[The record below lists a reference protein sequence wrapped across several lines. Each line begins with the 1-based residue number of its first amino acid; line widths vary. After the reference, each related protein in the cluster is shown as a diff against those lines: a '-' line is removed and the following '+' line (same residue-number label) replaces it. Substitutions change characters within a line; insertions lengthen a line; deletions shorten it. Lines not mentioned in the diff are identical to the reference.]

1 MHQRGVLLW
10 AWERIYSLDVA
21 IESIIEVLS
30 VRDQIDLEVRTVGG
44 IWEHSLEFF
53 INKLVGPF
61 LLSLRLADIWNL
73 TEFSGCILIISVS
86 YVNQKLGQ

>member
-21 IESIIEVLS
+21 LESIIEVLS
-30 VRDQIDLEVRTVGG
+30 VRDQIDLEVTTVAG
-44 IWEHSLEFF
+44 IWEHSLQFF

-73 TEFSGCILIISVS
+73 TEFSGCILNISVS